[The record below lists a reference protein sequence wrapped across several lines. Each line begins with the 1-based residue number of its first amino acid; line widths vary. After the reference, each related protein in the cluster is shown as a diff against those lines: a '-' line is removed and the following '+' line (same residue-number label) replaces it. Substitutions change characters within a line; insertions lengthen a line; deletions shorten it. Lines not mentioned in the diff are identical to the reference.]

1 MVKCASQWITKQCS
15 VIPVIP
21 VQNLLISKQ
30 KKIKQGKR
38 GKFECRNLIVRN
50 KKKITIKIKTLSFS
64 FFNDLLPRTTDGF
77 GQKLAKNIRR
87 KDSCKFVYLLA
98 KQHRTSFNL
107 TSFLSKMRLY
117 CDFESGL
124 PWKTSEWKMG
134 KKVKMQDPPRDREMM
149 LTLSNS
155 GLDGWWHHH
164 YSCRA
169 RVEDYVLSLRR
180 RGRRRERWSSWHTK
194 SVPESGQMETEE
206 WGGL

>member
-1 MVKCASQWITKQCS
+1 MVKCASPWITKQYS
-15 VIPVIP
+15 VFP
-21 VQNLLISKQ
+21 VQNLQISKQ
-30 KKIKQGKR
+30 KKNERGKR
-38 GKFECRNLIVRN
+38 GKFERRNLIGRN
-50 KKKITIKIKTLSFS
+50 QNNNNQNTQFYVFQRSVGCCLARLMVSDK
-64 FFNDLLPRTTDGF
+64 
-77 GQKLAKNIRR
+77 KLAKNIRR

-107 TSFLSKMRLY
+107 TRFFFLSKMRLY
-117 CDFESGL
+117 SDFESGF

-180 RGRRRERWSSWHTK
+180 RRGRRRERWSSWHTK